1 MALQDTTH
9 LNRLRAQLDT
19 RAAVLR
25 AEVDALRA
33 EEDDA
38 PPRDVEDAGEQGE
51 ERTRRAVRT
60 VEHNRD
66 TQELL
71 DIAAARARM
80 DDGTY
85 GECVD
90 CGVDIPLARLDVQ
103 PAAARCIECQER
115 FEVSHPPLTPAPLPG
130 TNGAR

>member
-9 LNRLRAQLDT
+9 LTRLRARLDE

-25 AEVDALRA
+25 AEVEALRA
-33 EEDDA
+33 EESEA
-38 PPRDVEDAGEQGE
+38 PTGDVEDAGEQGE

-60 VEHNRD
+60 VEQDRD
-66 TQELL
+66 TRELL
-71 DIAAARARM
+71 DIGAALARL
-80 DDGTY
+80 DDGSY

-115 FEVSHPPLTPAPLPG
+115 FEASHPPLSPAPLPG
-130 TNGAR
+130 TERPR